1 MAEIIDERQVSEAE
15 ENVEFASLEPQY
27 DGASEEVTTPQ
38 YEQPQQASPDE
49 DEDIPDKYRGKS
61 AKEIARMHQEA
72 EKMMGRH
79 SQEVGELRA
88 FADSLLKAQLATNK
102 PTAQQQQP
110 AEEVDDVDFYV
121 DPKKAVQKALDSHPA
136 IRQAQ
141 EAAVKMQR
149 QESLALLQNKHPDML
164 QISRT
169 PQFIDWVGKSVVR
182 QNLYRLA
189 DQQYDAVA
197 ADELLTLW
205 KERASAVETTKNIAT
220 QDRRQA
226 MRAAQTGATKASA
239 ESVSKKVY
247 RRADLINLLQTN
259 PDRYYAMATEIE
271 RAYAEGRVR

>member
-49 DEDIPDKYRGKS
+49 YEDIPDKYRGKS

-220 QDRRQA
+220 EDRRQA
-226 MRAAQTGATKASA
+226 MRTAQTGATKASA

>member
-1 MAEIIDERQVSEAE
+1 MAEIIDERQVSEAD

-220 QDRRQA
+220 EDRRQA
-226 MRAAQTGATKASA
+226 MRTAQTGATKASA

>member
-1 MAEIIDERQVSEAE
+1 MAEIIDERQTTEN

-27 DGASEEVTTPQ
+27 EGASEEVTTPEPQ
-38 YEQPQQASPDE
+38 GYEQPTQEE
-49 DEDIPDKYRGKS
+49 DEDLPEKYKGKS

-72 EKMMGRH
+72 EKMMGKH
-79 SQEVGELRA
+79 SQEVGQLRA
-88 FADSLLKAQLATNK
+88 FADQLLQAQLATNK
-102 PTAQQQQP
+102 PTVQQQT

-121 DPKKAVQKALDSHPA
+121 DPKKAVDKALNSHPA

-141 EAAVKMQR
+141 EAAEKLKR
-149 QESLALLQNKHPDML
+149 QESLALLKSRHPDMA
-164 QISRT
+164 QIAQDQSFRE
-169 PQFIDWVGKSVVR
+169 WVGKSVVR

-189 DQQYDAVA
+189 DAQYDAVA

-205 KERASAVETTKNIAT
+205 KERAATVESAKNIAT
-220 QDRRQA
+220 EDRKHA
-226 MRAAQTGATKASA
+226 VRAAQTGATKASA

-271 RAYAEGRVR
+271 RAYSEGRVR

>member
-1 MAEIIDERQVSEAE
+1 MAEIIDERQTTED

-27 DGASEEVTTPQ
+27 EGATESVTTPEPQ
-38 YEQPQQASPDE
+38 GYEQPTDDE
-49 DEDIPDKYRGKS
+49 DDIPEKYRGKS

-72 EKMMGRH
+72 EKMMGKH
-79 SQEVGELRA
+79 SQEVGQLRA
-88 FADSLLKAQLATNK
+88 FADQLLQAQLATNK
-102 PTAQQQQP
+102 PTVQQQT

-121 DPKKAVQKALDSHPA
+121 DPKKAVDKALNSHPA

-141 EAAVKMQR
+141 EAAEKLKR
-149 QESLALLQNKHPDML
+149 QESLALLQNKHPDMA
-164 QISRT
+164 QIAQDQSFRE
-169 PQFIDWVGKSVVR
+169 WVGKSVVR

-189 DQQYDAVA
+189 DAQYDAVA

-205 KERASAVETTKNIAT
+205 KERAATVESAKNIAT
-220 QDRRQA
+220 EDRKHA
-226 MRAAQTGATKASA
+226 VRAAQTGATKASA

-271 RAYAEGRVR
+271 RAYSEGRVR

>member
-1 MAEIIDERQVSEAE
+1 MAEIIDERQVSEAD

-121 DPKKAVQKALDSHPA
+121 DPKKAVQKALDSHPV

-141 EAAVKMQR
+141 ESAVKMQR

-220 QDRRQA
+220 EDRRQA
-226 MRAAQTGATKASA
+226 MRVAQTGATKASA

>member
-1 MAEIIDERQVSEAE
+1 MAEIIDERQVVEE

-27 DGASEEVTTPQ
+27 EGATEQVTTPQ
-38 YEQPQQASPDE
+38 YEQQTQQPPQEEE
-49 DEDIPDKYRGKS
+49 DDIPEKYRGKS

-72 EKMMGRH
+72 EKMIGRH
-79 SQEVGELRA
+79 SQEVGELRT
-88 FADSLLKAQLATNK
+88 FADNLLKAQLATNK
-102 PTAQQQQP
+102 PTVQQQP
-110 AEEVDDVDFYV
+110 AEEVEDVDFYV

-141 EAAVKMQR
+141 DAAIKMQR
-149 QESLALLQNKHPDML
+149 QESLAQIRQKHPDML
-164 QISRT
+164 QIASSPEFRE
-169 PQFIDWVGKSVVR
+169 WVGKSVVR

-189 DQQYDAVA
+189 DQQFDSVA
-197 ADELLTLW
+197 ADELLSTW
-205 KERASAVETTKNIAT
+205 KERAAAVETTKNIAT
-220 QDRRQA
+220 EDRKQA
-226 MRAAQTGATKASA
+226 VRSAQTGATRASA

>member
-1 MAEIIDERQVSEAE
+1 MAEIIDERQTTEN

-27 DGASEEVTTPQ
+27 EGASEEVTTPEPQ
-38 YEQPQQASPDE
+38 GYEQPTQEE
-49 DEDIPDKYRGKS
+49 DEDLPEKYKGKS

-72 EKMMGRH
+72 EKMMGKH
-79 SQEVGELRA
+79 SQEVGQLRA
-88 FADSLLKAQLATNK
+88 FADQLLQAQLATNK
-102 PTAQQQQP
+102 PTVQQQT

-121 DPKKAVQKALDSHPA
+121 DPKKAVDKALNSHPA

-141 EAAVKMQR
+141 EAAEKLKR
-149 QESLALLQNKHPDML
+149 QESLALLKSKHPDMA
-164 QISRT
+164 QIAQDQSFRE
-169 PQFIDWVGKSVVR
+169 WVGKSVVR

-189 DQQYDAVA
+189 DAQYDAVA

-205 KERASAVETTKNIAT
+205 KERAATVESAKNIAT
-220 QDRRQA
+220 EDRKHA
-226 MRAAQTGATKASA
+226 VRAAQTGATKASA

-271 RAYAEGRVR
+271 RAYSEGRVR

>member
-1 MAEIIDERQVSEAE
+1 
-15 ENVEFASLEPQY
+15 
-27 DGASEEVTTPQ
+27 
-38 YEQPQQASPDE
+38 
-49 DEDIPDKYRGKS
+49 
-61 AKEIARMHQEA
+61 MHQEA

-220 QDRRQA
+220 EDRRQA
-226 MRAAQTGATKASA
+226 MRTAQTGATKASA

>member
-220 QDRRQA
+220 EDRRQA
-226 MRAAQTGATKASA
+226 MRTAQTGATKASA

>member
-1 MAEIIDERQVSEAE
+1 MAEIIDERQVSEAD

-49 DEDIPDKYRGKS
+49 YEDIPDKYRGKS

-121 DPKKAVQKALDSHPA
+121 DPKKAVQKALDSHPV

-220 QDRRQA
+220 EDRRQA
-226 MRAAQTGATKASA
+226 MRTAQTGATKASA